1 MRPGNN
7 NAKSWKTSQYRDE
20 IKRGMLTARETPK
33 RVGEKKPCH
42 AKLANVKQDIAT
54 LHHERLLTLSK

>member
-1 MRPGNN
+1 
-7 NAKSWKTSQYRDE
+7 
-20 IKRGMLTARETPK
+20 MLTARETPK